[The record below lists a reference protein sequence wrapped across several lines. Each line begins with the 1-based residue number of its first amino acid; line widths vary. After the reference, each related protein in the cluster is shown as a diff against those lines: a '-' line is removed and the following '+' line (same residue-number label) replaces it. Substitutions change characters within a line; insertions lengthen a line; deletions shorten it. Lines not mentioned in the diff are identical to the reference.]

1 MHSTDEWI
9 GVHEQTIAERAGRF
23 DDGYSDWA
31 AQWEGVHEQ
40 WTLEHKYGG
49 VPEATITITSGA
61 GGSPVPTSR
70 DRNAVVKIA

>member
-9 GVHEQTIAERAGRF
+9 GVQEQIIAERASGF

-31 AQWEGVHEQ
+31 ARWEGVHEQ

-49 VPEATITITSGA
+49 VTKPEYELA
-61 GGSPVPTSR
+61 PVRGPQTGKFAWGIREIS
-70 DRNAVVKIA
+70 